1 MVHVDSIVFMVLR
14 QVPSQVLAH
23 LGYAMSDPKPR
34 MCVLAATPLT
44 IHFFLKPHI
53 RELAKHFKVMLAFN
67 SRNDPYTPPLNLPAQ
82 ELAIPISRKI
92 APLSDLLT
100 VFTLCRLFARE
111 PFDIVVTVVPK
122 AGLLGMV
129 ASWLMRVP
137 RRVHIFQG
145 EVWAAKRGP
154 MRLLLKWIDTL
165 TGRLATH
172 LLAVSLSEK
181 SFLEKEGV
189 VPVGKVE
196 VLGAG
201 SICGVDTELFRADAA
216 IRGRVR
222 GELAIPEQAVV
233 CLFLGRMTADKGVL
247 DLLKAFT
254 TSAATQANLWLL
266 LVGPDEDQL
275 GVRLGEFV
283 PKEIAH
289 RVRIAGFTQNPAEIM
304 AASDFLCLPS
314 YREGFGVV
322 IIEAAAAGIPAI
334 GTDVYGISDA
344 IVNGHTGRIVPV
356 GNVQALA
363 EAIIRWCEHSEE
375 RARYGTAARDRMMRD
390 FEQKIVIERYVKFF
404 RAI

>member
-1 MVHVDSIVFMVLR
+1 MVLR

-137 RRVHIFQG
+137 LRVHIFQG
-145 EVWAAKRGP
+145 EVWATNLGP
-154 MRLLLKWIDTL
+154 IRLLLKWADSL
-165 TGRLATH
+165 TAYLATH
-172 LLAVSLSEK
+172 VLAVSHSEK
-181 SFLEKEGV
+181 YFLEREGV
-189 VPVGKVE
+189 VAKGRIQ

-201 SICGVDTELFRADAA
+201 SICGVDTELFRGNAA
-216 IRGRVR
+216 MRDRVR
-222 GELAIPEQAVV
+222 GQFAIPKQADV
-233 CLFLGRMTADKGVL
+233 CLFLGRITADKGVL
-247 DLLKAFT
+247 DLVHAFAM
-254 TSAATQANLWLL
+254 SAASQPTLWLL

-275 GVRLGEFV
+275 GGRLSEIV

-289 RVRIAGFTQNPAEIM
+289 RIRLEGFTQRPEEIM

-322 IIEAAAAGIPAI
+322 IIEAAAVGIPAI
-334 GTDVYGISDA
+334 GTDIYGISDA
-344 IVNGHTGRIVPV
+344 IVGGQTGRLVPV
-356 GNVQALA
+356 GNVKALS
-363 EAIIRWCEHSEE
+363 EAITRWCEHPEE
-375 RARYGTAARDRMMRD
+375 RARYATAAHDRAIRD
-390 FEQKIVIERYVKFF
+390 FEQKIVIECYVEFF
-404 RAI
+404 LELFRKKQPKS